1 MPDCD
6 QDDRADQCPEKR
18 DTKDLDV
25 AYPSD
30 DDDAC
35 EQPDTNKCRDD
46 GTDEAEWQSPAN
58 KRLCDEAN
66 DRRNEQVHEK
76 VEAERPY
83 MTAKLNGDTIC
94 QDEVQS

>member
-1 MPDCD
+1 M
-6 QDDRADQCPEKR
+6 RASY
-18 DTKDLDV
+18 TKISVLW
-25 AYPSD
+25 AGP
-30 DDDAC
+30 A
-35 EQPDTNKCRDD
+35 N